1 LKKFELHLPKTVN
14 ARYIKIAA
22 KNFGKL
28 PEWHLGAGGDAYIFI
43 DEIEV
48 K

>member
-1 LKKFELHLPKTVN
+1 VEKQLSKKENCRYVKLKV
-14 ARYIKIAA
+14 

-28 PEWHLGAGGDAYIFI
+28 PEWHAGAGDYAYIFI
-43 DEIEV
+43 DEIGI